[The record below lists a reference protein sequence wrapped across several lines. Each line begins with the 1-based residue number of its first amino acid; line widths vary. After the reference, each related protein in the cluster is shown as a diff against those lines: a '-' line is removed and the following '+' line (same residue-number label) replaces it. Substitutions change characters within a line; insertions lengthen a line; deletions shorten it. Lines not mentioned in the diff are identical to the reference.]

1 MCSESFETSGLHFA
15 AEQFA
20 ETASVES
27 SAAELAERFAAELAG
42 RFAAETKLVERQVG
56 DPGKLGKPVEQ
67 QNTMVGEPPAV
78 VFDSRAFG

>member
-20 ETASVES
+20 ETAFVES
-27 SAAELAERFAAELAG
+27 SAAEFAG

-56 DPGKLGKPVEQ
+56 DLGKLGKPVEQ

-78 VFDSRAFG
+78 VFDSKAFG